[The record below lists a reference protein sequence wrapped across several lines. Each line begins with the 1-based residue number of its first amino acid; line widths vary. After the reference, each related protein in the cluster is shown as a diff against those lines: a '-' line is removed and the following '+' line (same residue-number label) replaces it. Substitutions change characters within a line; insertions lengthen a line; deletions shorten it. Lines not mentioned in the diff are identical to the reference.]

1 MLMSKKPWL
10 YLLVAILPLL
20 GPSVVFCQSLPN
32 GYPSDGQS
40 APTSAN
46 CIDPADV
53 LNGNCAPDQQNQQPG
68 LQQQLQVQP
77 GAQGLQT
84 LGNPAQQGVGQGS
97 LLEQQAYRNRMAQ
110 QQLPP
115 DQPTEFQRFVAAT
128 VGQMLP
134 VYGANLFRNVPA
146 TFSPN
151 DLAPATPQYVIEPD
165 DELRV
170 RIWGQINFTGNL
182 LVDRSG
188 NIFLPQV
195 GEVHVAGQPFSA
207 LDLHL
212 RQAVGKTFRN
222 FDLAVDLGRIRQMQV
237 YVTGIA
243 RRPGVYTVSAVS
255 TLVDALFASGGP
267 SLQGSL
273 RHIELKRGGKTVTDF
288 DLYAL
293 LIHGDKSKD
302 MQLLPE
308 DVLYIPP
315 AGPQVAITGSIRA
328 PAIYEL
334 RDGDT
339 LGALLD
345 EAGKTSTTAS
355 QTRISIERVDRQQ
368 YRQAMEA
375 NFDAAGLATPL
386 ADGDIVRIYPIVP
399 AYQKTVIL
407 RGNVANPG
415 RFGWHEGMHLS
426 DLIPDKA
433 SLLSREYWWQR
444 SLLGLP
450 APEFEPFIAA
460 QRSPT
465 GSEPIPLRDSTGR
478 VANPQSLINPQCGLY
493 GAQSNSQINP
503 QNCPQNYQ
511 QNYQQDYQQNDQQ
524 NFPQNYPQGNLPDG
538 FQSNPQTGMARP
550 GTTAGAGS
558 VAAQISREA
567 IPGEGPAG
575 RRNTVRLTPQEIN
588 WDYAVIERR
597 DPSTMKTSLIPF
609 DLGKLVLDH
618 DATQNLAL
626 EAGDTVTIFSQSDI
640 QIPLDQQTKYVDIEG
655 EFVHAGIY
663 SVKPGETL
671 RDVVRRA
678 GGLTKNAYLYGSEF
692 DRESTRKLQ
701 QQRLDE
707 YVQTVSMESNR
718 GTQQLAVAGTG
729 STNSYDVAASR
740 EVAQQLV
747 AKLSQIRATGR
758 IVLQFK
764 PVSQSIDEVPAL
776 ALENGDRFTVPSAP
790 ATINVVGAVYNQNSF
805 VYQEGRTVSHYLRLA
820 GGPNRNADSKYSFII
835 RADGSVVSQPTVKKA
850 FGSLSSSTFTQ
861 LQLNPGDTIVVPDK
875 TLRPSKLRNF
885 MDWTQIFSQ
894 LALGAAAI
902 SVL

>member
-1 MLMSKKPWL
+1 MLMLKKPWL
-10 YLLVAILPLL
+10 YLLVALLPLL
-20 GPSVVFCQSLPN
+20 SPSAVFSQSIPN

-46 CIDPADV
+46 CTDPADV
-53 LNGNCAPDQQNQQPG
+53 LNGNCASDQQQYQQPG
-68 LQQQLQVQP
+68 LQQQLQVQQP
-77 GAQGLQT
+77 GMQSPQT
-84 LGNPAQQGVGQGS
+84 LGYPAQQGGGQGS

-110 QQLPP
+110 QPLPP

-293 LIHGDKSKD
+293 LIHGDKSHD
-302 MQLLPE
+302 VQLLPE

-315 AGPQVAITGSIRA
+315 TGPQVAITGSIRA

-339 LGALLD
+339 LGALVD
-345 EAGKTSTTAS
+345 AAGKTSATAS

-375 NFDAAGLATPL
+375 NFDAAGLATL
-386 ADGDIVRIYPIVP
+386 LTDGDIVRIYPIVP

-407 RGNVANPG
+407 RGNVASPG
-415 RFGWHEGMHLS
+415 RFGWHAGMHLS

-465 GSEPIPLRDSTGR
+465 GAEPIPLRDSTGR
-478 VANPQSLINPQCGLY
+478 AANSQSLINPQCGLY
-493 GAQSNSQINP
+493 GAQGNSRTNP

-511 QNYQQDYQQNDQQ
+511 PDYQQNDQQ

-538 FQSNPQTGMARP
+538 FQGNPQTGPAGP
-550 GTTAGAGS
+550 GMTTAGAGS
-558 VAAQISREA
+558 VAAQITRET

-597 DPSTMKTSLIPF
+597 DPETMKTSLISF
-609 DLGKLVLDH
+609 DLGKLVLEH

-640 QIPLDQQTKYVDIEG
+640 QVPLDQQTKYVDIEG

-678 GGLTKNAYLYGSEF
+678 GGLTKDAYLYGSEF

-850 FGSLSSSTFTQ
+850 FGSLSSSTFSQ